1 MKTLTIKLSGPLQS
15 YGNESTFLRRTSSL
29 YPSKSAIT
37 GMVAAALG
45 YHRDDSRI
53 SELSQLRFA
62 VRIDQPGTFL
72 QDYQTVEWKP
82 GTRKV
87 TYRDYIQ
94 DAVFVAAIGSDDES
108 LIDKICYALKH
119 PQFQLYLGRRSNV
132 PAGVLEIETFANTN
146 PVQVLEKMPWSA
158 STWFQRRLQNGQDF
172 HAKIIADAELLPDET
187 SQMVRDSAVS
197 FDQLHREHSY
207 RAVAKKFVWLNRDD
221 SETLQSQTKH
231 DVMRFWS

>member
-15 YGNESTFLRRTSSL
+15 YGNEATFLRRTSSL

-94 DAVFVAAIGSDDES
+94 DAVFVDLIPSRCRTIVVPDPSVPRTADSDTGQCS
-108 LIDKICYALKH
+108 L
-119 PQFQLYLGRRSNV
+119 
-132 PAGVLEIETFANTN
+132 T
-146 PVQVLEKMPWSA
+146 
-158 STWFQRRLQNGQDF
+158 
-172 HAKIIADAELLPDET
+172 
-187 SQMVRDSAVS
+187 
-197 FDQLHREHSY
+197 
-207 RAVAKKFVWLNRDD
+207 
-221 SETLQSQTKH
+221 
-231 DVMRFWS
+231 